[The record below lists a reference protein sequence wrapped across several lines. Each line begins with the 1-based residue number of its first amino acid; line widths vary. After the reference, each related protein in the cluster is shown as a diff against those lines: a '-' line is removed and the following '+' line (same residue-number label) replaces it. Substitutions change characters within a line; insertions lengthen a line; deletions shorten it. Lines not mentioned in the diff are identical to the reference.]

1 MVMDGIAQNLKNI
14 RAQIDIAAI
23 AAGRDPAAVH
33 LIAVSKT
40 KPLAAVQEAFAA
52 GQVLFGENKVQEM
65 ADKQPGLP
73 QAQWH
78 LIGHLQTNKVKYIA
92 PFVAMIHSLDSVKLL
107 HEIEKQGAKAGRVVP
122 CLIQVNISDEDQKS
136 GTDAAG
142 AADILQMARDCGH
155 VRIEGLMGIAE
166 LTDDTARIQHQFRN
180 LRLLRDELRR
190 YEGPNTVLNELSM
203 GMSADFALAIAE
215 GATLVRVGS
224 AIFGERHYS

>member
-1 MVMDGIAQNLKNI
+1 MSSVAQNLASI
-14 RAQIDIAAI
+14 QVQIAAAAR
-23 AAGRDPAAVH
+23 AAGRDPATVR

-52 GQVLFGENKVQEM
+52 GQQLFGENKVQEM
-65 ADKQPGLP
+65 VEKQPGLP

-92 PFVAMIHSLDSVKLL
+92 PFVAMIHSLDSIKLL
-107 HEIEKQGAKAGRVVP
+107 AEIEKQGAKAGRVVP

-142 AADILQMARDCGH
+142 ATQILQEAAQCAH
-155 VRIEGLMGIAE
+155 VRIAGLMGIAE
-166 LTDDTARIQHQFRN
+166 LTDDQAKIQGQFRT

-190 YEGPNTVLNELSM
+190 YEGPNILLNELSM
-203 GMSADFALAIAE
+203 GMTADFALAIAE

-224 AIFGERHYS
+224 AIFGTR